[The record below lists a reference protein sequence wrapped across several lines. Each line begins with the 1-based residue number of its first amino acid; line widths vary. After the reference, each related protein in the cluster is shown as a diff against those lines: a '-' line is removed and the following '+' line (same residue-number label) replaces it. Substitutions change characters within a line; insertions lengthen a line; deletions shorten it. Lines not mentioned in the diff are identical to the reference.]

1 MTLLNYVAMCMCSYT
16 LQCLLMYVVEDI
28 CPQVSFKSEICRT
41 SITTLLT
48 ERLRLL
54 TTLNVSGC
62 NITDQGADM
71 IAAVLQE
78 IVSLTK
84 LDLSNTLLNSVKV
97 NKIVSAL
104 KNISSLKV
112 FNINN
117 NNIDDGAA
125 DSIAVAIPSNPL
137 LEKINL
143 SHNKLSYTGIL
154 NIVKALSENIRA
166 VDISNNLIAP
176 DNIGDLATAL
186 SKWHVLKELN
196 LSQHLLSLTNVLT
209 IAEVFRNHPTL
220 EILDLSSN
228 NISFSLA
235 CEFIVD
241 VVLSVNQTLVNLN
254 VCGRNI
260 RPRFVEDCLSPSN
273 SENDSTKFTLLSLY
287 SLQCSSLDI
296 NTNFIKVVEVCP
308 IHCDNIMSYYVD
320 HLGGVFYNQYH
331 NFAIVIP
338 PGAVSQGDCVEIQGA
353 ANYFGSY
360 IIPDGFYPISS
371 HYWVSANYTFKAPV
385 YFIMNH
391 YAKISLADISEL
403 HVLHKCAQVPNVNE
417 DTMSTISDGVYFDNQ
432 IGYCVL
438 AIDHFCSYCQA
449 KGDKHIPEYLTAY
462 YCMYDETSSGS
473 LIAEVCFCPSSTECR
488 KVCLTFAICIHKIK
502 VFL

>member
-1 MTLLNYVAMCMCSYT
+1 M
-16 LQCLLMYVVEDI
+16 
-28 CPQVSFKSEICRT
+28 SFKSEISRT

-78 IVSLTK
+78 MVSLTK
-84 LDLSNTLLNSVKV
+84 LDLANTLLNSVKAT
-97 NKIVSAL
+97 KIVSAL
-104 KNISSLKV
+104 KNISSFKV

-117 NNIDDGAA
+117 NDIDDGAA
-125 DSIAVAIPSNPL
+125 DSIAVAISSNPL

-154 NIVKALSENIRA
+154 NIVKALPENIRA
-166 VDISNNLIAP
+166 VDINNNLIAP

-186 SKWHVLKELN
+186 SKWHLLMELN
-196 LSQHLLSLTNVLT
+196 MSQNLLSLTNVLT

-241 VVLSVNQTLVNLN
+241 VVLSVNQKLVTLN

-260 RPRFVEDCLSPSN
+260 RPRFVENYLSSPN
-273 SENDSTKFTLLSLY
+273 SENNFTKFTLQSLY
-287 SLQCSSLDI
+287 SLQRSSLDI

-338 PGAVSQGDCVEIQGA
+338 PGALAQGDCVEIQGT

-371 HYWVSANYTFKAPV
+371 HYWVSANYTFKVPV

-391 YAKISLADISEL
+391 YAKIRSLEDINEL
-403 HVLHKCAQVPNVNE
+403 YVLHKCAQFLNVNE
-417 DTMSTISDGVYFDNQ
+417 DTDMSVISDGVYFDYQ

-438 AIDHFCSYCQA
+438 ATDHFCSYCQA
-449 KGDKHIPEYLTAY
+449 KGDKHIPEYLLAC
-462 YCMYDETSSGS
+462 YCTYDDPSTG
-473 LIAEVCFCPSSTECR
+473 LPIAEVCFCPSSSECR
-488 KVCLTFAICIHKIK
+488 KVCYIL
-502 VFL
+502 